1 MNEQHSPEDLLEFP
15 CHYQFKAV
23 GMAGD
28 EFKDAVVE
36 VISQLATVAADA
48 VKTRPSGK
56 GKYQSVS
63 VMVTLFNF
71 EQLKN
76 IYAGLKQIQGMKMLL

>member
-1 MNEQHSPEDLLEFP
+1 MSEQHNPEDLLEFP

-23 GMAGD
+23 GVAGD
-28 EFKDAVVE
+28 EFKDGVVAA
-36 VISQLATVAADA
+36 ISELATVAADA
-48 VKTRPSGK
+48 VRSRPSGK

-63 VMVTLFNF
+63 VMVTLQNF

-76 IYAGLKQIQGMKMLL
+76 IYAGLKQIPGLKMLL